1 MFIGKIVPSAGAST
15 VFTDNAAM
23 VPGLSSVLLLPK
35 DKERAKLLTIGNMLN
50 KTELGIQGTASERI
64 YTSYVGCMVTKPRT
78 FAVIDSVYER
88 RYVVW

>member
-50 KTELGIQGTASERI
+50 KTELGIQGTARERI
-64 YTSYVGCMVTKPRT
+64 YTS
-78 FAVIDSVYER
+78 
-88 RYVVW
+88 